1 PRMKSGRILAYPGAV
16 ALATWTAA
24 CSTPHKALRMPEGGG
39 APFSVTVGDG
49 DLADSAKRKAAERA
63 SIEEHPGY
71 ALSFVEFDDQG
82 AFWDRRQLEAVEK
95 AIRTKAGG
103 PKDSG
108 VVIILFVHGWRHNA
122 DLCDRNVGA
131 FRELLRKIYLDE
143 LQIIEATGLRRR
155 PRPVVGV
162 YVGWRGLSKKMWPFE
177 QLSFVSR
184 KNTAIRVGSGDMM
197 ELL

>member
-1 PRMKSGRILAYPGAV
+1 
-16 ALATWTAA
+16 
-24 CSTPHKALRMPEGGG
+24 
-39 APFSVTVGDG
+39 
-49 DLADSAKRKAAERA
+49 
-63 SIEEHPGY
+63 
-71 ALSFVEFDDQG
+71 
-82 AFWDRRQLEAVEK
+82 
-95 AIRTKAGG
+95 
-103 PKDSG
+103 
-108 VVIILFVHGWRHNA
+108 HGWRHNA

-197 ELL
+197 GLLTRLERLRGELNAPGRDPSRLLIIGHSLGGTVVYTTLANVLKNRLAEAWPGVDPATGKSRMIRGFGDLIMLVN